1 MTITFIVAIVVIVLI
16 LLFLVAGYVKCPPDM
31 VYLISGLRKEPRVII
46 GKATIRIPF
55 FERVD
60 KLTLELIQID
70 VKTACVPTADFINV
84 DVDAVAN
91 VRIPNDDELIKVA
104 ARHFLN
110 QDPSYI
116 NRNVQQVLE
125 GNMREIIGQMN
136 LKDLVNNKQMFSSK
150 IQENAKDD
158 IKAIGLEIVNLN
170 VQSCTDENNAI
181 NDLGIDNLSKIQKD
195 AKIAKAQADRDVKVA
210 QADAAKEGNA
220 AQADAEAEMA
230 KQNKELALKKYEY
243 QIEQD
248 KKKAEADTVY
258 EIQKAERQ
266 KLINE
271 NTILAEIAKTEKA
284 TELKEKE
291 VALREKQL
299 DAEIRKQADAE
310 KYKIEIQA
318 EADKKVT
325 IQKAEADAEKAKQ
338 EALAKIEIAKANKEA
353 AALEAEAIKAK
364 ALAEAEGIRA
374 KLEAEAKGIEAKGI
388 AEAKGIEKKAE
399 AQAKMQQASVVE
411 MIINKLPEIAKE
423 VSTPLSNIDSIT
435 MYGDKSTE
443 LIENN
448 TQKIDKILKVAQ
460 DSLGIDLKSII
471 AGYAVGKLGN
481 EPNKQILTE
490 TKPTNTTESNK
501 RNKGQF

>member
-1 MTITFIVAIVVIVLI
+1 MVLAIIIAVAVI
-16 LLFLVAGYVKCPPDM
+16 LLIGLIFMSYVKCPPDM
-31 VYLISGLRKEPRVII
+31 VYLISGLKKEPRVII
-46 GKATIRIPF
+46 GKATLRIPF

-70 VKTACVPTADFINV
+70 VRTSRVPTSDFINV

-91 VRIPNDDELIKVA
+91 VRIPNNPELIQVA

-110 QDPSYI
+110 QNSDYI
-116 NRNVQQVLE
+116 ARNVQQVLE

-136 LKDLVNNKQMFSSK
+136 LKDLVNNKQLFSNK

-158 IKAIGLEIVNLN
+158 INAIGLEIVNLN

-195 AKIAKAQADRDVKVA
+195 AKIAKAEAERDVKVA
-210 QADAAKEGNA
+210 EAKAAKEGNEA
-220 AQADAEAEMA
+220 KALSEAEIA
-230 KQNKELALKKYEY
+230 KQNKDLALKQYEY

-271 NTILAEIAKTEKA
+271 NTVLAEIARTEKE

-299 DAEIRKQADAE
+299 DAEVRKQADAD
-310 KYKIEIQA
+310 KYKAEITA
-318 EADKKVT
+318 EAQKQVT
-325 IQKAEADAEKAKQ
+325 IQNAQADLEKAKQ
-338 EALAKIEIAKANKEA
+338 EAQAKIEIAKANKEA
-353 AALEAEAIKAK
+353 AELEAEAIRAK
-364 ALAEAEGIRA
+364 AIAEADGIKA
-374 KLEAEAKGIEAKGI
+374 KLEAEAAGIEAKGI

-411 MIINKLPEIAKE
+411 MIINKLPDIAKE
-423 VSTPLSNIDSIT
+423 VSTPLSNVDSIT
-435 MYGDKSTE
+435 MYGDQSTQ
-443 LIENN
+443 LIESG

-460 DSLGIDLKSII
+460 DSLGVDLKSIV
-471 AGYAVGKLGN
+471 AGYAVGKLGAKPV
-481 EPNKQILTE
+481 EDKKEDL
-490 TKPTNTTESNK
+490 TKPKEL
-501 RNKGQF
+501 